1 MMIKIDLR
9 KKYIIC
15 DANTGE
21 IIYDIFEYSKIR
33 RGFGE
38 NDLVIER
45 DGKVDEVY
53 VLREVNEYSKAIYV
67 DYRYHK

>member
-1 MMIKIDLR
+1 MKKIDLR
-9 KKYIIC
+9 KKYVVC
-15 DANTGE
+15 NASTGE
-21 IIYDIFEYSKIR
+21 IIYEMDEYRKIK

-53 VLREVNEYSKAIYV
+53 LLREVDRYIIYV